1 MAENETLEEGES
13 GETERKATE
22 MGWLPKSEWKGNPDN
37 WVDAAEFV
45 KKGETFIPFLQHERK
60 KLRGE
65 LDVERQARQRLEQDL
80 AATREN
86 VESLKT
92 FNAEMEKERVSRRKV
107 EIGQEL
113 KAAREAG
120 DDVKV
125 AELQNELG
133 EVVKPPAKTN
143 GAEQPRQ
150 PAQPQIQPWV
160 REFIDGNEDFF
171 RNGRKVALFNAVMLE
186 KRQAGDGRVGPDEGT
201 ALLNEARDE
210 VERALGGNARRQA
223 PSRTEESRSG
233 GGGRASSGTGYADLP
248 PEARDQCDKQETKFV
263 GERKAFKTQAE
274 WRKHFTSEYFGPS
287 AVVRGRGE

>member
-1 MAENETLEEGES
+1 MAENEIPEESES
-13 GETERKATE
+13 RETERKATE

-86 VESLKT
+86 VESLKA
-92 FNAEMEKERVSRRKV
+92 FNTEMEKERLSRRKA

-113 KAAREAG
+113 KVAREAG

-133 EVVKPPAKTN
+133 EVVKPQPKPN
-143 GAEQPRQ
+143 GSEQPRQ

-160 REFIDGNEDFF
+160 KEFIEGNEDFF
-171 RNGRKVALFNAVMLE
+171 KNGRKVALFNAVMLE
-186 KRQAGDGRVGPDEGT
+186 KRQAGDARVGPEEGT

-210 VERALGGNARRQA
+210 VERTLSVNFRRQA

-233 GGGRASSGTGYADLP
+233 GGGRTSSGTGYADLP
-248 PEARDQCDKQETKFV
+248 PEARDKCDQQETKFV
-263 GERKAFKTQAE
+263 GERKAFKTQSE